1 MKLEN
6 PRAVFKRFSPSK
18 VIKELSP
25 VTLAREVLSPAGRE
39 PGNHSLLV
47 TLPTIENSCSFHST
61 KGVTDYADP
70 DVAPILVMI
79 EILDTMEGVLWKLI
93 RGQGLAYSCYLESN
107 LETGLINFTI
117 WQSPNAFKAFEKARF
132 VIEELVEKRMSLS
145 PSSIEGAKSGVIYSL
160 VARENTM
167 DSAALQSFINQVM
180 KKMPKSYVRDLLVA
194 IQVSAHVV
202 IMSI

>member
-1 MKLEN
+1 M
-6 PRAVFKRFSPSK
+6 
-18 VIKELSP
+18 KELAP
-25 VTLAREVLSPAGRE
+25 VTLAREVLSPAGLE
-39 PGNHSLLV
+39 PGHSLVV

-117 WQSPNAFKAFEKARF
+117 WQSPNAFKAFERARY
-132 VIEELVEKRMSLS
+132 VVEELVEQRMSLT

-167 DSAALQSFINQVM
+167 DSAALQSFINQVL

-194 IQVSAHVV
+194 IQVSAV
-202 IMSI
+202 ILNVGTLA